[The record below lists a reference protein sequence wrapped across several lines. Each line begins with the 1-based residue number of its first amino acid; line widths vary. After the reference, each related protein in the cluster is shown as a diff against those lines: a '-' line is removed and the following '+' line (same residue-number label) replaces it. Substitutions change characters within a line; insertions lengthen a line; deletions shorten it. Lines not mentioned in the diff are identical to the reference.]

1 MSSLLMGI
9 NSLSV
14 KTLTLICSS
23 KLVYFGGGVLR
34 LCCYSNPRACTQ
46 KKRLAQRPEIGSLPV
61 LHTCDCP
68 GIVSPERSVQLIT
81 SSSYLSNN
89 TPPPPSTVHAL
100 SLKARVPV
108 GRTSS
113 CSHLVMGKLG
123 HTNNISAQNISP
135 RSVEKRWPSYGEAA
149 TIFTIR
155 GLVALL
161 LLLVSVLVS
170 ESGRGAPTR
179 RDGLCENGAV
189 CRFEPD
195 RVVFGIGNSLVLFG
209 RKQRYAELVHIQRRA
224 APAQQLVVNG
234 YTVATGKCLLSHGEL
249 VPTLPNTPIV
259 LPPPHSCPCPIPST
273 HSSLD
278 MQEGYYSLIK

>member
-1 MSSLLMGI
+1 MGGSQTLLLQQPKDMHTKDKVGAKAWDWVPSSSSHLW
-9 NSLSV
+9 LSRDCFSRV
-14 KTLTLICSS
+14 
-23 KLVYFGGGVLR
+23 
-34 LCCYSNPRACTQ
+34 
-46 KKRLAQRPEIGSLPV
+46 QRSTNHVFHP
-61 LHTCDCP
+61 C
-68 GIVSPERSVQLIT
+68 
-81 SSSYLSNN
+81 SSYLSNN
-89 TPPPPSTVHAL
+89 TPPLPSTLHAL

-123 HTNNISAQNISP
+123 YTNNISAQNISP
-135 RSVEKRWPSYGEAA
+135 RSVEKQWPSYGEAA
-149 TIFTIR
+149 AIFTIR

-161 LLLVSVLVS
+161 LLLVWVLVS
-170 ESGRGAPTR
+170 ESGRDTPKR

-224 APAQQLVVNG
+224 TPAQQLVVNG

-259 LPPPHSCPCPIPST
+259 LPPPRSCSCPIPST

-278 MQEGYYSLIK
+278 MQEGYYSLIKWTCYLWHTHKCLACTVLEWGTAK